1 MIYDSPDSKHVSY
14 IQTNKNVS
22 QFTDQRLHVT
32 FDYMGNIED
41 MVKILNYNPCL
52 GQNYANSTSSKKCQS
67 ILNTCGVMTL
77 LLVIMAVYIDVE
89 SYLKPFDASSIIL
102 ILLAIIDY

>member
-14 IQTNKNVS
+14 IQTNRNVS
-22 QFTDQRLHVT
+22 QFTDQRLNVT

-52 GQNYANSTSSKKCQS
+52 GQNYANSTSSKKCQMYS
-67 ILNTCGVMTL
+67 QYMWGNDPLTGNNGCIYGR
-77 LLVIMAVYIDVE
+77 
-89 SYLKPFDASSIIL
+89 
-102 ILLAIIDY
+102 